1 MILDAEEINN
11 KPKISFY
18 KRHKNPIL
26 WIASVL
32 IVVFYGLFG
41 YGVATF
47 GTAILPIKIFVVAV
61 LAIIGVFIITSLV
74 IIIHELLDSVYF
86 EEKE

>member
-1 MILDAEEINN
+1 MKKDINN

-18 KRHKNPIL
+18 KRHRTLIL
-26 WIASVL
+26 WIVSVL
-32 IVVFYGLFG
+32 IIIFFGLFG
-41 YGVATF
+41 CGVVTF

-74 IIIHELLDSVYF
+74 ILIHELLDSVYF
-86 EEKE
+86 KEKE

>member
-1 MILDAEEINN
+1 MILDSEDINN

-18 KRHKNPIL
+18 KRHRNLIL

-32 IVVFYGLFG
+32 IIIFYGLFG

-47 GTAILPIKIFVVAV
+47 GTVILPIKIFVVAV

-74 IIIHELLDSVYF
+74 ILIHELLDSVYF